1 MHAHEPCARRF
12 VAVPPVRCLVVLA
25 VLLALFP
32 TLLIAQDS
40 TPVDLR
46 PNWVQGQTAR
56 YEVWSSRTQ
65 RATVSLAGQSR
76 TTSLTMESLGEV
88 IWTVDNVK
96 ADGSA
101 QCTMTLDWLTL
112 DYTPDDGKTLV
123 NDSRKGSGDI
133 EPFQALLKA
142 MTGVPIKV
150 SIASDGTVTKVQ
162 GINAIASKIK
172 PELKEM
178 VPEELDFIETA
189 TDLATL
195 VAAPES
201 AEVGKDW
208 KTKLKWTW
216 SDAPFEGYIHHDMT
230 YTLSGVEDVDGLPL
244 AIVDGQ
250 SRLKL
255 ELDRSDLPEGMP
267 PFDVKLAKGD
277 LQTQVMFDLTR
288 GEAVGRNTIQTTT
301 VDVTI
306 RAPNTTI
313 TRRVEE
319 TLQSQSLRLEEE

>member
-1 MHAHEPCARRF
+1 MPMPYPHARQTISPSSWLCLLML
-12 VAVPPVRCLVVLA
+12 LVVGLSPMS
-25 VLLALFP
+25 LLAEDTSP
-32 TLLIAQDS
+32 I
-40 TPVDLR
+40 DLR
-46 PNWVQGQTAR
+46 PKWVEGQSAR

-65 RATVSLAGQSR
+65 QATVSLAGQSR
-76 TTSLTMESLGEV
+76 TTNLKMVSLGEV
-88 IWTVDNVK
+88 DWTVDKVK

-112 DYTPDDGKTLV
+112 DYTPDDGKTLS

-133 EPFQALLKA
+133 EPFHALLKA

-150 SIASDGTVTKVQ
+150 SIASDGSVTKVQ
-162 GINAIASKIK
+162 GMKAITARIK

-178 VPEELDFIETA
+178 VPDELDFIETA

-201 AEVGKDW
+201 IDVGKNW

-216 SDAPFEGYIHHDMT
+216 SDAPFEGYIHHDMA
-230 YTLSGVEDVDGLPL
+230 YTLSSVEDVDGLPL
-244 AIVDGQ
+244 AIIDGQ
-250 SRLKL
+250 SKLKL
-255 ELDRSDLPEGMP
+255 ELDRSDLPESMP

-277 LQTQVMFDLTR
+277 LQTQIMFDLSR
-288 GEAVGRNTIQTTT
+288 GEAVGRNSIQTTT
-301 VDVTI
+301 IDVTI

-319 TLQSQSLRLEEE
+319 TLQSQALRLEEK